1 MPLSILVAPR
11 TVAEQSG
18 DKQLHPSA
26 AAREK
31 LFYLKL
37 PQALL
42 PPPEH
47 PISRNVVP
55 IEQKSRPCLNL
66 LINGGLALLL

>member
-1 MPLSILVAPR
+1 PR

-18 DKQLHPSA
+18 DKQLHPLA

-31 LFYLKL
+31 FFYLKF

-42 PPPEH
+42 CPPEH
-47 PISRNVVP
+47 PI
-55 IEQKSRPCLNL
+55 
-66 LINGGLALLL
+66 